1 MDELVKKADIL
12 IEALPY
18 IRRFSGK
25 TIVIKYGGSAM
36 EQESLKHSVMQD
48 IVLLKYIGMQP
59 VVVHGGGAQISGWMK
74 RIGKEAEFVQG
85 LRVTDRETI
94 EIAEMVLAGAI
105 NKEIVSL
112 INQHGGSAVGLCGK
126 DANLIRA
133 SKHVARIV
141 DEHGGTST
149 VDLGFVGD
157 IAEVHPEVI
166 IALDQAGYVPVIA
179 PSGVGEDG
187 CTYNINAD
195 ITAGEI
201 AAALQAE
208 KLILLTNQRGI
219 LRKMDDEA
227 TLISTIKVDDIEQL
241 TAAGVISTGMLPK
254 VEACVTALKRGVKKT
269 HIIDGRI
276 SHAILL
282 EVFTSEGIGTE
293 IIASDQETTGH

>member
-133 SKHVARIV
+133 SKHVARIT

-157 IAEVHPEVI
+157 IVNVNPEVI

-219 LRKMDDEA
+219 LRQMDDDA
-227 TLISTIKVDDIEQL
+227 TLISTIKVNDIEQL
-241 TAAGVISTGMLPK
+241 IAAGVISSGMLPK

-293 IIASDQETTGH
+293 IIASDQ

>member
-94 EIAEMVLAGAI
+94 KIAEMVLAGAI

-112 INQHGGSAVGLCGK
+112 INQHGGKAVGLCGK

-133 SKHVARIV
+133 KKHFARIV
-141 DEHGGTST
+141 DEHGDAST

-157 IAEVHPEVI
+157 IVEVHPEVI

-179 PSGVGEDG
+179 PSGVGDDG

-227 TLISTIKVDDIEQL
+227 TLISTVKVDEIEQL
-241 TAAGVISTGMLPK
+241 ITDGVISTGMLPK

-282 EVFTSEGIGTE
+282 EVFTSKGIGTE
-293 IIASDQETTGH
+293 IVASDQ

>member
-112 INQHGGSAVGLCGK
+112 INQHGGKAVGLCGK

-133 SKHVARIV
+133 KKHFARIV
-141 DEHGGTST
+141 DEHGDAST

-157 IAEVHPEVI
+157 IVEVHPEVI

-179 PSGVGEDG
+179 PSGVGDDG

-227 TLISTIKVDDIEQL
+227 TLISTVKVDEIEQL
-241 TAAGVISTGMLPK
+241 ITDGVISTGMLPK

-282 EVFTSEGIGTE
+282 EVFTSKGIGTE
-293 IIASDQETTGH
+293 IITSDR

>member
-112 INQHGGSAVGLCGK
+112 INQHGGKAVGLCGK

-133 SKHVARIV
+133 TKHFARIV
-141 DEHGGTST
+141 DEHGDAST

-157 IAEVHPEVI
+157 IVEVHPEVI

-179 PSGVGEDG
+179 PSGVGDDG

-219 LRKMDDEA
+219 LRQMDDEA
-227 TLISTIKVDDIEQL
+227 TLISTVKVDEIEQL
-241 TAAGVISTGMLPK
+241 IADGVISTGMLPK

-282 EVFTSEGIGTE
+282 EVFTSKGIGTE
-293 IIASDQETTGH
+293 IVANDQ

>member
-157 IAEVHPEVI
+157 IVKVNPEVI

-179 PSGVGEDG
+179 PSGIGEDG

-219 LRKMDDEA
+219 LRQMDDDA

-241 TAAGVISTGMLPK
+241 IAAGVISSGMLPK

>member
-141 DEHGGTST
+141 DELGGTST

-241 TAAGVISTGMLPK
+241 IAAGVISTGMLPK
-254 VEACVTALKRGVKKT
+254 VEACVTALKHGVKKT

>member
-141 DEHGGTST
+141 DEHGGAST

-157 IAEVHPEVI
+157 IVKVNPEVI
-166 IALDQAGYVPVIA
+166 IALDKAGYVPVIA

-219 LRKMDDEA
+219 LRQMDDEA

-241 TAAGVISTGMLPK
+241 IAAGVISSGMLPK
-254 VEACVTALKRGVKKT
+254 VEACVTALNRGVKKT

-282 EVFTSEGIGTE
+282 EVFTSKGIGTE
-293 IIASDQETTGH
+293 IIASDQDTTDR